1 MTFSLLPNV
10 TYAWRRRGSP
20 KRVRTPGSNVRASVF
35 GAYRWPDGPFRYAA
49 DKGNV
54 RTDLVLPVL
63 ETLRRRARRTGR
75 HVVLVTDNGSAQTS
89 RRSDAA
95 QWQAFPGVV
104 MLWLPAYSSEQ
115 LNDIENLWHHLKDD
129 YFSEMLVTLREDF
142 VVTVCRLLNRLR
154 RPGGLRRM
162 LKPRPGV
169 GKNL

>member
-1 MTFSLLPNV
+1 VTFSLLPTV
-10 TYAWRRRGSP
+10 TYAWRRRGSL

-35 GAYRWPDGPFRYAA
+35 GAYRWPDGPFRYVA

-154 RPGGLRRM
+154 RTGGLRRM